1 MGVGRKTVAERL
13 MLPDAGIR
21 ISCLVARRWV
31 KSAELGN
38 RDIVVGMAGQTIG
51 RTNDNFD
58 RLAGSTPVET
68 GVSRNGGRVV
78 STTHRCSDEWSG

>member
-1 MGVGRKTVAERL
+1 

-21 ISCLVARRWV
+21 IPSLVARRCV

-51 RTNDNFD
+51 RTDDNFD
-58 RLAGSTPVET
+58 RLAGNTPVET
-68 GVSRNGGRVV
+68 VESRDGGCVV
-78 STTHRCSDEWSG
+78 PTIHRCGGEWSG